1 MNRFF
6 EAQGRRWVAAA
17 HRRDAVVEAPSLD
30 PRVALELLEL
40 ARVAAHTQER
50 RFAPLS
56 CFMAGIAAER
66 LRVAKPDIDDFALA
80 NYIQE
85 VRKELEAEAPASPES
100 RP

>member
-6 EAQGRRWVAAA
+6 EAQGRQWVAAA
-17 HRRDAVVEAPSLD
+17 HRREARIDAPSLD

-66 LRVAKPDIDDFALA
+66 LRMAKPDIDDIGVA
-80 NYIQE
+80 NFIQE
-85 VRKELEAEAPASPES
+85 VRKDLEAEATSAVTE
-100 RP
+100 R